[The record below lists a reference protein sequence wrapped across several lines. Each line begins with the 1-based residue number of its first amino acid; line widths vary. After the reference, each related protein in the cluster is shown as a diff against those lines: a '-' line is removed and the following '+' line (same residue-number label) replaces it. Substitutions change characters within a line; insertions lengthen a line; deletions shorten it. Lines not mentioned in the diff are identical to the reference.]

1 MVAAPW
7 FGARPLGAVRGGDDG
22 KSFVERGPALSTPA
36 RMLEYI

>member
-7 FGARPLGAVRGGDDG
+7 FGARPLGAVRGVMKGG
-22 KSFVERGPALSTPA
+22 VFLRGPALHTPA

>member
-7 FGARPLGAVRGGDDG
+7 FGARLLGAVRGVMKGG
-22 KSFVERGPALSTPA
+22 VFFERGPALRSPA